1 MFSIMLRLAL
11 LLAVS
16 ISALAQQQSY
26 VYVPPT
32 VSPEWQQRL
41 AKLSDPAPNPQTPPA
56 NDIAAWKKIHD
67 DFETMLNPEVEKMV
81 KTYGAT
87 VTSRTVGTVPVV
99 DIKPGGWTQSDK
111 LLVYT
116 HGGAYTLFS
125 ARSSLGSALV
135 AASATGLRV
144 ISIDYTVAPNAKWDV
159 ITDQVISVFKAL
171 QKDEGF
177 KLKNIAIYGDSAGG
191 GLAAGAVL
199 KMRDL
204 GLGMPAV
211 VILWSPW
218 SDITDVGDTYH
229 TLRLADPAY
238 LYEKHLKTSADAYA
252 DPKDQKNPYVSPV
265 YGDYSKGFPPTIIQG
280 GTKEIFLSNFIRQYQ
295 AIDSAGGIAKLDIYE
310 GMTHCFM
317 TGGADTPEGK
327 LALSKVKKFVDQYL
341 GK

>member
-1 MFSIMLRLAL
+1 MFRLAL
-11 LLAVS
+11 LLALS

-41 AKLSDPAPNPQTPPA
+41 ATFIDPAPHPQTPPA

-67 DFETMLNPEVEKMV
+67 DLENMIDPGVDDMV

-87 VTSRTVGTVPVV
+87 VTSRTIAGIPVIDV
-99 DIKPGGWTQSDK
+99 KPKGWIQSDK

-116 HGGAYTLFS
+116 HGGAYTFFS

-135 AASATGLRV
+135 GARATGLRV
-144 ISIDYTVAPNAKWDV
+144 ISIDYTVAPNAKWNV
-159 ITDQVISVFKAL
+159 ITDQVIAVFKAL

-191 GLAAGAVL
+191 GLAAGVVL

-204 GLGMPAV
+204 ALGMPGV

-229 TLRLADPAY
+229 TLRLADPSY
-238 LYEKHLKTSADAYA
+238 LYDKHLKTAADAYA

-280 GTKEIFLSNFIRQYQ
+280 GTKEIFLSNFVRQYQ

-327 LALSKVKKFVDQYL
+327 LALLKVKKFIDQYL

>member
-1 MFSIMLRLAL
+1 MSRLVL
-11 LLAVS
+11 LLAIS
-16 ISALAQQQSY
+16 ISAVAQQQPY

-41 AKLSDPAPNPQTPPA
+41 AALTDPSPNPQPPA
-56 NDIAAWKKIHD
+56 ADDIAAWKKLHD
-67 DFETMLNPEVEKMV
+67 DFENAINPAIDDMV
-81 KTYGAT
+81 KADGAT
-87 VTSRTVGTVPVV
+87 VTTRTLGGIPVFDV
-99 DIKPGGWTQSDK
+99 KPKGWTKSSK

-125 ARSSLGSALV
+125 AHSSLGSALV
-135 AASATGLRV
+135 AARATGLRV
-144 ISIDYTVAPNAKWDV
+144 ISIDYTVAPNAKWDA

-177 KLKNIAIYGDSAGG
+177 KLRNIAIYGDSAGG
-191 GLAAGAVL
+191 GLAAGVVL

-204 GLGMPAV
+204 GLGMPAA

-229 TLRLADPAY
+229 TLRLAEPSY
-238 LYEKHLKTSADAYA
+238 LYDKHLKTSADAYA